1 MNDETVRTL
10 LVIVNYIM
18 PMIICTSL
26 IIMLIINSFLI
37 GNIRDKEE
45 NVDNI
50 REYSLIRL
58 LITGI
63 ILIVVMRL
71 ILIPKTMSSAIMPDK
86 EQLEIAQRYLVFES
100 VLCLIY
106 IAVIVPQILVIRNL
120 RRYLDGKEVEE
131 FKNKEEVSSSRITIL
146 KTCTIIVYV
155 IIALEAIF

>member
-63 ILIVVMRL
+63 NINSGNGININTKDYVVCDNAR
-71 ILIPKTMSSAIMPDK
+71 
-86 EQLEIAQRYLVFES
+86 
-100 VLCLIY
+100 
-106 IAVIVPQILVIRNL
+106 
-120 RRYLDGKEVEE
+120 
-131 FKNKEEVSSSRITIL
+131 
-146 KTCTIIVYV
+146 
-155 IIALEAIF
+155 

>member
-63 ILIVVMRL
+63 ILIVVMGL
-71 ILIPKTMSSAIMPDK
+71 ILIPKTMSSAIMPD
-86 EQLEIAQRYLVFES
+86 
-100 VLCLIY
+100 
-106 IAVIVPQILVIRNL
+106 
-120 RRYLDGKEVEE
+120 
-131 FKNKEEVSSSRITIL
+131 
-146 KTCTIIVYV
+146 
-155 IIALEAIF
+155 